1 MKVLKAPLHELADY
15 EECLSELKNPGIVE
29 IEGCADSQKLHISWG
44 LGDGFKYKI
53 IATYDEKKAREIYE
67 DYRFYEPDTFFY
79 PAKDMIFYQADIHG
93 NLQTKERIRALKP
106 LLLGEHAVIVTT
118 YDALMNHI
126 VPKSVL
132 EDRIVG
138 VSESD
143 IIDLKKF
150 AKLLTA
156 LGYERN
162 YQVET
167 EGQFSIRGGIIDV
180 FPLTEENPIRIEL
193 WGDEIDSIRS
203 FDITT
208 QRSLE
213 KISDFLLMPAQE
225 AIFNEDEIA
234 AGIIRI
240 REAEQKEVEAFYA
253 QMLTEEAF
261 RLKTACEEFCENISN
276 YGAAGC
282 NPEGFLNYFYENH
295 NSLLDYCDINNTLL
309 ILDEP
314 SRLMERG
321 EFIEAEFRDSYEM
334 RLKKGYVL
342 SGQTDLLYSREQIM
356 ARAERLHTLALSA
369 LPVRKGIYKANARHS
384 LVCKS
389 MNTYNNSFE
398 SLVSDLNRFK
408 KNGYR
413 VLLLSASRTRARR
426 LCDDLMEHG
435 LPVFF
440 TEDMDREINPG
451 EVMVAYGRI
460 RQGFEYPLLKFT
472 VISESDIFTA
482 GKQKRKVKKK
492 YNGQSIK
499 SFNELSVGDYVV
511 HETHGLG
518 IYRGIEQ
525 VSVDKVT
532 KDYMKIEYRDGGNL
546 YIPATA
552 LETLQKYSS
561 KESATPKINKLGGS
575 EWIKTKAKVKNAVDI
590 IAGDLVELYAAR
602 QQKSGYEFSEDTI
615 WQTEFEER
623 FPFEETEDQLLAIE
637 DTKRDMQSRKIM
649 DRLICGDV
657 GYGKTE
663 IAIRAAFKAVQDG
676 KQVAYLV
683 PTTILGQQHYNT
695 FVQRMKDYPV
705 KIEMLSRFRTTGEQ
719 KKVIDDL
726 RKGMV
731 DIVIGTHRLL
741 SADVTY
747 KDLGLLIIDEEQR
760 FGVSHKEKIKKLKE
774 NVDVLT
780 LTATPI
786 PRTLHMSLVGIR
798 DMSVLEEAP
807 QDRMPIQTF
816 VMEYSEEMVR
826 EAINRELNRGG
837 QVFYVYNR
845 VQSIADMAAH
855 IQALVPD
862 ANVAFAHG
870 QMKEQELERIMY
882 DFVNGEIDVLVSTTI
897 IETGLDISNVN
908 TMIIHDSDR
917 MGLSQ
922 LYQLRGRV
930 GRSNRTAYA
939 FLMYKKDKVLKEVA
953 EKRLQAIREFT
964 ELGSGFKIAMRDLE
978 IRGAGNLLGE
988 RQSGHM
994 EAVGYDMYCKM
1005 LNEAIRKKQGE
1016 DVVSEETVS
1025 VELDVDAF
1033 IPESYIMNEHQKI
1046 EIYKRIAGIE
1056 SEEERADMEEEL
1068 FDRFG
1073 SLPKS
1078 VLNLLDIARLKV
1090 LAKETFISEIKEERN
1105 AVKLTISEKARFRHE
1120 LIGAFI
1126 ASFEGRLVLKTVARP
1141 YFILNIPGLYGSESK
1156 ETVLTELFSYFNRMK
1171 EIVDIHE

>member
-1 MKVLKAPLHELADY
+1 MKVLRAPLQELADY
-15 EECLSELKNPGIVE
+15 DDCLRELKKPGIVE
-29 IEGCADSQKLHISWG
+29 IEGCADSQKLHMLWG
-44 LGDGFKYKI
+44 LSDGFKYKI

-67 DYRFYEPDTFFY
+67 DYRFYDENTYLY

-106 LLLGEHAVIVTT
+106 IFLGEDATIVTT

-126 VPKSVL
+126 VPLGVL
-132 EDRIVG
+132 KDKIVE

-143 IIDLKKF
+143 IINLKEF
-150 AKLLTA
+150 AGLLTS

-203 FDITT
+203 FDIMT

-213 KISDFLLMPAQE
+213 KIADFMLLPAQE
-225 AIFNEDEIA
+225 AILDENEIA
-234 AGIIRI
+234 EGVKKIKK
-240 REAEQKEVEAFYA
+240 EAEKEVAAFREE
-253 QMLTEEAF
+253 MLTEEAH
-261 RLKTACEEFCENISN
+261 RLKTTCAEFCEKITDF
-276 YGAAGC
+276 GAAGC
-282 NPEGFLNYFYENH
+282 NLEGYLDYFYKGH
-295 NSLLDYCDINNTLL
+295 NSLLDYFDENETMVV
-309 ILDEP
+309 LDEP
-314 SRLMERG
+314 ARLMERG

-342 SGQTDLLYSREQIM
+342 SGQTNLIYTKEQIM
-356 ARAERLHTLALSA
+356 AQIERMHSLALSS
-369 LPVRKGIYKANARHS
+369 LSVRKGIYKCSNRHS
-384 LVCKS
+384 VICKS

-398 SLVSDLNRFK
+398 SLVHDLSRYK

-413 VLLLSASRTRARR
+413 VLLLSASRTRAKR
-426 LCDDLMEHG
+426 LSEDLREHD
-435 LPVFF
+435 LAAYY
-440 TEDMDREINPG
+440 TEDMEREIQPG
-451 EVMVAYGRI
+451 EVMASYGRI
-460 RQGFEYPLLKFT
+460 RQGFEYPLIKF
-472 VISESDIFTA
+472 VVMSESDIFTQ
-482 GKQKRKVKKK
+482 GKQKKAAKKR

-499 SFNELSVGDYVV
+499 SFNELSVGDFVV
-511 HETHGLG
+511 HEVHGLG

-525 VSVDKVT
+525 VTVDKVT

-590 IAGDLVELYAAR
+590 IANDLVELYAVR
-602 QQKSGYEFSEDTI
+602 GQKTGYEFSEDTV

-637 DTKRDMQSRKIM
+637 DTKRDMQSNKIM

-705 KIEMLSRFRTTGEQ
+705 RIEMLSRFRTATEQ
-719 KKVIDDL
+719 KKTVAGL
-726 RKGMV
+726 KKGMV

-741 SADVTY
+741 SNDVAY

-845 VQSIADMAAH
+845 VQTIAEMAARLQLM
-855 IQALVPD
+855 IPD
-862 ANVAFAHG
+862 ARVAFAHG

-882 DFVNGEIDVLVSTTI
+882 DFVNGDIDVLVSTTI

-1005 LNEAIRKKQGE
+1005 LNEAIKRKQGAEVETE
-1016 DVVSEETVS
+1016 DTIS
-1025 VELDVDAF
+1025 VELNVDAF

-1056 SEEERADMEEEL
+1056 SEEERGDMEEEL

-1073 SLPKS
+1073 TLPRA
-1078 VLNLLDIARLKV
+1078 VLNLLDIAYLKV
-1090 LAKETFISEIKEERN
+1090 LAKEVYITEIKGERN

-1120 LIGAFI
+1120 KIGEFI
-1126 ASFEGRLVLKTVARP
+1126 ASYEGKLVLKPVAKP
-1141 YFILNIPGLYGSESK
+1141 YFIYNLQMNEDNK
-1156 ETVLTELFSYFNRMK
+1156 EVVLTKLAELFNRMK
-1171 EIVDIHE
+1171 EIVS

>member
-1 MKVLKAPLHELADY
+1 MKVLRAPLSELADFDD
-15 EECLSELKNPGIVE
+15 CKRELQTSGVVE
-29 IEGCADSQKLHISWG
+29 LEGCVDSQKLHILWG

-67 DYRFYEPDTFFY
+67 DYKFYEPTY
-79 PAKDMIFYQADIHG
+79 LYSAKDMIFYQADIHG
-93 NLQTKERIRALKP
+93 NLQTKERIRAIKP
-106 LLLGEHAVIVTT
+106 LLLNESAVLVTT
-118 YDALMNHI
+118 FDALMNHI

-132 EDRIVG
+132 ENRIVEI
-138 VSESD
+138 SECD
-143 IIDLKKF
+143 TIDLKEF
-150 AKLLTA
+150 AKLLTN

-180 FPLTEENPIRIEL
+180 FPLTEDNPIRIEL

-213 KISDFLLMPAQE
+213 KISDFLLLPARE
-225 AIFNEDEIA
+225 AILDENEIVSGVKKIKAAAEKEI
-234 AGIIRI
+234 
-240 REAEQKEVEAFYA
+240 EAFRKE
-253 QMLTEEAF
+253 MHTEEAF
-261 RLKTACEEFCENISN
+261 RLKSASDEFCENIIN

-282 NPEGFLNYFYENH
+282 NLESYLNYFYKEH
-295 NSLLDYCDINNTLL
+295 SSLLDYFDKDNTMLV
-309 ILDEP
+309 LDEP
-314 SRLMERG
+314 ARLMERG

-342 SGQTDLLYSREQIM
+342 SGQTDLIYSKEKIM
-356 ARAERLHTLALSA
+356 AYAEKMHTLALSS
-369 LPVRKGIYKANARHS
+369 LSVRKGIYKAASRHS
-384 LVCKS
+384 VICKS

-398 SLVSDLNRFK
+398 SLLGDLKRYK

-413 VLLLSASRTRARR
+413 VLLLSGSRTRAAR
-426 LCDDLMEHG
+426 LSEDLRENG
-435 LPVFF
+435 LSAYY
-440 TEDMDREINPG
+440 TEDMDRTINPG
-451 EVMVAYGRI
+451 EVMVAYARI
-460 RQGFEYPLLKFT
+460 RQGFEYPLIKFT
-472 VISESDIFTA
+472 VISESDIFTENR
-482 GKQKRKVKKK
+482 QKKRTKKR
-492 YNGQSIK
+492 YNGQSVK
-499 SFNELSVGDYVV
+499 SFNELNVGDYVV

-561 KESATPKINKLGGS
+561 KDSATPKINKLGGS

-590 IAGDLVELYAAR
+590 IANDLVELYAVR
-602 QQKSGYEFSEDTI
+602 QQKSGYEFSEDNI

-663 IAIRAAFKAVQDG
+663 IAVRAAFKAVQDG

-695 FVQRMKDYPV
+695 FVQRMKDYP
-705 KIEMLSRFRTTGEQ
+705 IHIDMLSRFRTAAEQ
-719 KKVIDDL
+719 KKTIENL

-741 SADVTY
+741 SSDVEF

-826 EAINRELNRGG
+826 EAINRELSRGG
-837 QVFYVYNR
+837 QVFYVYNK
-845 VQSIADMAAH
+845 VQSIAEMAAT

-862 ANVAFAHG
+862 ANVSFAHG

-897 IETGLDISNVN
+897 IETGLDIPNVN

-917 MGLSQ
+917 LGLSQ

-1005 LNEAIRKKQGE
+1005 LNEAIKKRQGE
-1016 DVVSEETVS
+1016 EVESEENVS

-1056 SEEERADMEEEL
+1056 SEEERSDMEEEL

-1073 SLPKS
+1073 NLPKS
-1078 VLNLLDIARLKV
+1078 VLNLLDIAYLKV
-1090 LAKETFISEIKEERN
+1090 VAKKSYISEIKGEHK
-1105 AVKLTISEKARFRHE
+1105 AVKLSISEKARFRHE
-1120 LIGAFI
+1120 KIGEFI
-1126 ASFEGRLVLKTVARP
+1126 ASYNGRLLLKTVAKP
-1141 YFILNIPGLYGSESK
+1141 YFIYNLPDSEEMN
-1156 ETVLTELFSYFNRMK
+1156 ETILSELFALLEEMK
-1171 EIVDIHE
+1171 EIVKE